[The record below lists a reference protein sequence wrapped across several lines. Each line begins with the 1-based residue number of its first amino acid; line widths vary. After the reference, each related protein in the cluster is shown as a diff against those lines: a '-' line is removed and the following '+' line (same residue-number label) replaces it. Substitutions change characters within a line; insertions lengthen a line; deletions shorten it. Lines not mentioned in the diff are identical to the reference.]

1 MSNNLKQEFS
11 VEKDNNETNQEFSVE
26 SGTLNNNQVEITL
39 GKTKIILILI
49 SLVLSI
55 LIAAVD
61 ETIVATALAA
71 ITKEF
76 NGSGEVTW
84 IAGAYLLTMTA
95 FEPLY
100 GKFSDLFGRKYCL
113 LFSLFLFLIGSIVCG
128 TATSL
133 IVLIIFRA
141 ISGIA
146 AGGLISL
153 AFIVV
158 SDIIPIETRSG
169 YLSLIN
175 GTFAL
180 SYVIGP
186 LLGGVFVDYVDWR
199 WVFYINIP
207 IVVVATALIMFTLPN
222 HKSEDNIKETL
233 KRVDIFGT
241 ITLVVGI
248 ILLVLALNWG
258 GKEYP
263 WSSPQVIVCLILGLI
278 ILGIFVLIEK
288 KYAVEPV
295 IPSKMFTPNAIL
307 LNLCS
312 MLFGFSMFVYMYYWP
327 LYHQT
332 IYSSSA
338 IIAGIETLPIL
349 VGICGFAA
357 ASGLLV
363 NKLKFYRPFIWSG
376 MVLLVIGNSLMARL
390 SDNILRFEEIL
401 YPLLIG
407 IGIGL
412 SIQTC
417 LVASQVAV
425 KEEDVA
431 IMTAFINFSLTIGGV
446 FGLAI
451 QGSIFNNILVNN
463 LNTLLPDIDSSLI
476 INSLSYLHSLP
487 SDQHA
492 LAIQAY
498 LTAYRIMFL
507 SLVPFSALSLILSLF
522 IKHIPLTTTKTPSH

>member
-1 MSNNLKQEFS
+1 MTDTLKYEFNIPDNI
-11 VEKDNNETNQEFSVE
+11 VEKNNSTPKLSK
-26 SGTLNNNQVEITL
+26 S
-39 GKTKIILILI
+39 KTTLILI

-55 LIAAVD
+55 LVAAVD

-76 NGSGEVTW
+76 NSSGEVTW

-113 LFSLFLFLIGSIVCG
+113 LFSLALFLIGSIVCG
-128 TATSL
+128 TATNL
-133 IVLIIFRA
+133 LVLIIFRA
-141 ISGIA
+141 LSGVA
-146 AGGLISL
+146 AGGLIAL
-153 AFIVV
+153 AYIVV
-158 SDIIPIETRSG
+158 ADIIPIETRSG
-169 YLSLIN
+169 YTSLIS

-186 LLGGVFVDYVDWR
+186 LLG
-199 WVFYINIP
+199 
-207 IVVVATALIMFTLPN
+207 VVAVALIIFILPN
-222 HKSEDNIKETL
+222 HKTDANIKETL
-233 KRVDIFGT
+233 KRIDIFGT
-241 ITLVVGI
+241 LTLIIGI
-248 ILLVLALNWG
+248 ILLVLGLNWG

-278 ILGIFVLIEK
+278 VLALFVLIEK
-288 KYAVEPV
+288 KYAIEPV
-295 IPSKMFTPNAIL
+295 IPTKMFSRNAIM

-332 IYSSSA
+332 IHSSSA
-338 IIAGIETLPIL
+338 ISAGIETLPIL

-357 ASGLLV
+357 ASGLIV

-390 SDNILRFEEIL
+390 SGNVLRFEEIL
-401 YPLLIG
+401 YPLIIG

-412 SIQTC
+412 CIQTC
-417 LVASQVAV
+417 LIAAQVAV

-451 QGSIFNNILVNN
+451 QGSIFNNILVEN
-463 LNTLLPDIDSSLI
+463 LKGLLPEINPSLI
-476 INSLSYLHSLP
+476 VESLGYLHSLP
-487 SDQHA
+487 PDQHA
-492 LAIQAY
+492 LAVQAY
-498 LTAYRIMFL
+498 LTAYRTMFL
-507 SLVPFSALSLILSLF
+507 SLIPFSALSLILSLF
-522 IKHIPLTTTKTPSH
+522 LQHIPLTTLKTISH